1 MTARGRGRRW
11 LQPGGARLRHRLTS
25 LAAGCRARGARP
37 YLHVLSSRRG
47 LASFA
52 SDVPRPRA
60 GRVVAVVVFLGL
72 LAFPAAASTGAGQVT
87 VFAAAS
93 LTQVLPK
100 IDPSARYSFAG
111 SDQLAFQIQQGA
123 PADVYAAA
131 SPKYPEQLYAQGLV
145 LRPAVFAT
153 NKLILLLPASNP
165 AGITSVFDLKK
176 PGIKLVI
183 GQQGVPIGDYT
194 RTILKN
200 LGLSSVLSNVVSQET
215 DVKNIVGKVVLG
227 EADAGFVYLTDA
239 KPVAGKVK
247 VVRLPGWAQ
256 PKVKYEI
263 AVVKASRNRSAAQAF
278 VKKVLAKKGRAALA
292 AAGFGLPKKR

>member
-1 MTARGRGRRW
+1 MRR
-11 LQPGGARLRHRLTS
+11 L
-25 LAAGCRARGARP
+25 
-37 YLHVLSSRRG
+37 
-47 LASFA
+47 
-52 SDVPRPRA
+52 
-60 GRVVAVVVFLGL
+60 AVVLALLGL
-72 LAFPAAASTGAGQVT
+72 LTFPAAASVGASKIT
-87 VFAAAS
+87 VYAAAS
-93 LTQVLPK
+93 LTEVLPK
-100 IDPSARYSFAG
+100 IDPAERYSFAG

-131 SPKYPEQLYAQGLV
+131 SPKYPDQLYQQGLV
-145 LRPAVFAT
+145 LRPVVFAT

-183 GQQGVPIGDYT
+183 GQKGVPIGDYT

-227 EADAGFVYLTDA
+227 QADAGFVYLTDA

-263 AVVKASRNRSAAQAF
+263 AVVKASSNRAAAQAF
-278 VKKVLAKKGRAALA
+278 VKRVLAKTGRATLA
-292 AAGFGLPKKR
+292 AAGFGLPKLP

>member
-1 MTARGRGRRW
+1 MRRVA
-11 LQPGGARLRHRLTS
+11 LV
-25 LAAGCRARGARP
+25 LA
-37 YLHVLSSRRG
+37 L
-47 LASFA
+47 
-52 SDVPRPRA
+52 
-60 GRVVAVVVFLGL
+60 LGL
-72 LAFPAAASTGAGQVT
+72 LAFPAAASVGASTIT
-87 VFAAAS
+87 VYAAAS
-93 LTQVLPK
+93 LTEVFPK
-100 IDPSARYSFAG
+100 IDPAERYSFAG

-123 PADVYAAA
+123 AADVYAAA
-131 SPKYPEQLYAQGLV
+131 SPKYPDQLYAQGLV
-145 LRPAVFAT
+145 LKPVVFAT

-183 GQQGVPIGDYT
+183 GQKGVPIGDYT
-194 RTILKN
+194 RAILKN

-227 EADAGFVYLTDA
+227 QADAGFVYVTDA

-263 AVVKASRNRSAAQAF
+263 AVVKASSNRSAAQAF
-278 VKKVLAKKGRAALA
+278 VKRVLAKKGRAALA
-292 AAGFGLPKKR
+292 AAGFGLLKVP